1 MSNQQS
7 YVDSLNK
14 VMNESYKGIK
24 IARVF
29 DKWMVGLKSFTTLED
44 AKKWIDTFKK

>member
-1 MSNQQS
+1 MSNEQS
-7 YVDSLNK
+7 FVNDLMK
-14 VMNESYKGIK
+14 VMNESYKGVN

-29 DKWMVGLKSFTTLED
+29 DKWMIGLKSFDTLDD